1 MGARRVPPG
10 ALPGARAEMAGTI
23 TVKKMGGAKVDVP
36 IGPTT
41 TVADVKAE
49 LVLELGVALA
59 QQKLLFK
66 GKPLADDKPL
76 REYRIGDGSALNLMT
91 LKPKKAKP
99 GAGGGGGGGGI
110 QSGFLDRAPSAP
122 PAVAP
127 PVVDLADELLEEEAM

>member
-1 MGARRVPPG
+1 
-10 ALPGARAEMAGTI
+10 MAGTI

-36 IGPTT
+36 IGPAT

-99 GAGGGGGGGGI
+99 GAGGGGGGGGGGGI

>member
-1 MGARRVPPG
+1 MGRLHSC
-10 ALPGARAEMAGTI
+10 ALAGARAEMAGTI

>member
-1 MGARRVPPG
+1 MGSWVGRLHSC
-10 ALPGARAEMAGTI
+10 ALAGARAEMAGTI
-23 TVKKMGGAKVDVP
+23 TVKKMGGVKVDVP
-36 IGPTT
+36 IGPAT

-91 LKPKKAKP
+91 LKPKKDIEAECAF
-99 GAGGGGGGGGI
+99 GVDAEVLTRTHGI
-110 QSGFLDRAPSAP
+110 ITQGEQQAERLFRG
-122 PAVAP
+122 
-127 PVVDLADELLEEEAM
+127 